1 MTIDPPRLVLA
12 SRNPGKL
19 REIRQVLEGL
29 DVEVLGIDEVAA
41 QLPEPE
47 ETGQTFAAN
56 ARDKARYYSRA
67 IGCWCLADDSGLVV
81 DALDGEPGVY
91 SARYAADRVG
101 PQAGRE
107 VIDPANNRK
116 LLEKLESVPDEQRTA
131 RFVCHLC
138 LAEAD
143 EILLEANGT
152 VEGRIARS
160 PAGQNGFGY
169 DPLFYLPEFGC
180 TTAQL
185 SPEDKNAISHR
196 GRAVRQF
203 AERLRE
209 LLHHR
214 RA

>member
-19 REIRQVLEGL
+19 REIRRELEGL

-47 ETGQTFAAN
+47 ETGPTFAAN
-56 ARDKARYYSRA
+56 ARDKARYYARA
-67 IGCWCLADDSGLVV
+67 TGCWCLADDSGLVV

-91 SARYAADRVG
+91 SARYADDRVG
-101 PQAGRE
+101 PRAGRE
-107 VIDPANNRK
+107 VLDPANNHK
-116 LLEKLESVPDEQRTA
+116 LLEQLESVPDPQRTA

-138 LAEAD
+138 LAEGD
-143 EILLEANGT
+143 EILIEARGT

-169 DPLFYLPEFGC
+169 DPLFYLPETGC

-203 AERLRE
+203 AEQLRE
-209 LLHHR
+209 MLHHR